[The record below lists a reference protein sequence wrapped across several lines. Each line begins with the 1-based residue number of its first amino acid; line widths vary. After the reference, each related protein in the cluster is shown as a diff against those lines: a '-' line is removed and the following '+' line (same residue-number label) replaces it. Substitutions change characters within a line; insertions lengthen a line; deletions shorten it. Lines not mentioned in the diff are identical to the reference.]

1 MIGGRN
7 ALFRWWKSNAAAAA
21 AEVKCFDGR

>member
-1 MIGGRN
+1 MIGDRN

-21 AEVKCFDGR
+21 EVKCFDGR